1 MNFFRKMSFK
11 WKLTS
16 MILSLIAVMIMAAM
30 FNLFQMKS
38 TFQAAFLHN
47 MQNNAKSLGEKI
59 KVQFY
64 ERYGDV
70 QAFALNNSIQ
80 TMNPA
85 DMQTDLDEYVTLYGI
100 YDLILVVDTKGQF
113 VSSNSKDASGLAV
126 NTEEL
131 KKSNYAD
138 TVWFKAAMAGQFTED
153 KKTGFVGTFFEN
165 TNYDPLFKKAFN
177 QDKKLS
183 TGFTAPI
190 KNSKGEVVGVV
201 TNRANVKWYENEF
214 LTLFE
219 GLKLSG
225 DVNAEMYLTAQD
237 GTILFK
243 HVPFE
248 TQGKNEAIHE
258 ESVIFKENIFN
269 GNDTLVQIAKT
280 SNEGSSEDF
289 DPIHKVKDLQGFYR
303 LNGEKWIADLGWL
316 VVVSEDSETAL
327 AQVNKS
333 VLLFYLIQG
342 VCVALAVAASIFF
355 SVIISKKISQ
365 LTDLLSGNSDEV
377 DREANTVAASATQ
390 LSESSTEQAAA
401 LQETVSAV
409 DEISA
414 MVEKNSD
421 GAEKSREISNSS
433 KSSAE
438 KGREIVEQMIQSI
451 RDIESA
457 NSEMSH
463 HMEQNS
469 QELSEIVKLISDIE
483 NKTKVINEIVFQ
495 TKLLSFN
502 ASVEAARAGEYGKG
516 FAVVAEEVGNL
527 AQMSGRAANEIATL
541 LNESV
546 TKVESIVSDSKQKVS
561 HLMTESQSKVQ
572 IGTQVAEECGQAL
585 GEILTT
591 VSELD
596 VLVEEIAT
604 ASREQSTGIREI
616 SKAMGQ
622 MEQVVQENSSAAQ
635 ASSVTA
641 DNLKLKSSELKQV
654 IVALNEFVDGEP
666 TDDHKPTAK
675 VAKNVVPFEPKKA
688 EKKKKA
694 KLPDAQASTAAA
706 PVAVPVKALKA
717 EPTDHHEVKKAAGGD
732 FGPSSK
738 HPGFKD

>member
-1 MNFFRKMSFK
+1 MNLFRKMSFK

-16 MILSLIAVMIMAAM
+16 MIMSLIAVMILAAV
-30 FNLFQMKS
+30 FNLVQMKN

-47 MQNNAKSLGEKI
+47 MQNNAKSLGERI
-59 KVQFY
+59 KAQFY

-80 TMNPA
+80 SMNSA
-85 DMQTDLDEYVTLYGI
+85 EMQADLDEYTSLYGI
-100 YDLILVVDTKGQF
+100 YDLILVVDAKGQY
-113 VSSNSKDASGLAV
+113 VSSNTKDPAGVAV
-126 NTEEL
+126 NTDEL
-131 KKSNYAD
+131 KKANYAD
-138 TVWFKAAMAGQFTED
+138 TPWFKAAMAGQFTED
-153 KKTGFVGTFFEN
+153 KKAGFVGTYFES
-165 TNYDPLFKKAFN
+165 TQYDPLFKKAFN
-177 QDKKLS
+177 LDKKLS
-183 TGFTAPI
+183 TSFTAPI
-190 KNSKGEVVGVV
+190 KNAKGETLGVI

-214 LTLFE
+214 ITLFE
-219 GLKLSG
+219 GLKQGG
-225 DVNAEMYLTAQD
+225 DINAEMYLTTQD

-248 TQGKNEAIHE
+248 LQGKNEAIHE
-258 ESVIFKENIFN
+258 DAVIFKENIFT
-269 GNDTLVQIAKT
+269 GNDALVQLSKA
-280 SNEGSSEDF
+280 SNEGASEDF

-303 LNGEKWIADLGWL
+303 LNGDKWITDLGWL
-316 VVVSEDSETAL
+316 IVVSEDAETAL
-327 AQVNKS
+327 AAVNKS

-342 VCVALAVAASIFF
+342 VCVALAIAASIFF
-355 SVIISKKISQ
+355 SVVISKKISH
-365 LTDLLSGNSDEV
+365 LASLLSGNSNEV
-377 DREANTVAASATQ
+377 DREANSVAASATQ

-421 GAEKSREISNSS
+421 GAEKSRTISSTS

-469 QELSEIVKLISDIE
+469 HELSEIVKLIADIE

-527 AQMSGRAANEIATL
+527 AQMSGRAANEISTL

-561 HLMTESQSKVQ
+561 HLMAESQNKVQ
-572 IGTQVAEECGQAL
+572 VGTQVAEECGQAL

-654 IVALNEFVDGEP
+654 IVALNEFVDGEQ
-666 TDDHKPTAK
+666 TEDRKPAIK
-675 VAKNVVPFEPKKA
+675 AAKNVVSFEEKKV
-688 EKKKKA
+688 EKKKKTKQPLA
-694 KLPDAQASTAAA
+694 KVVAAA
-706 PVAVPVKALKA
+706 PETPVLKA
-717 EPTDHHEVKKAAGGD
+717 EPTEHHDVKKAAGAD

-738 HPGFKD
+738 HPGFKE